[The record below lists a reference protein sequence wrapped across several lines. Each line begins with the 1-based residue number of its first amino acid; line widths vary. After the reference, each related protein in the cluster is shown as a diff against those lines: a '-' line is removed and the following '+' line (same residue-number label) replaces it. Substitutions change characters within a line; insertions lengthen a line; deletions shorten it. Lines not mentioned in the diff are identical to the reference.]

1 MKINVDNI
9 SEAIS
14 EARPNLKSNTISQ
27 YESNLNKLKKIFDTD
42 SWGFLSD
49 PDKVKEN
56 ISHLHFTSQR
66 NHYNAIIV
74 LLMALNSDKK
84 YTKIIDEYSDVR
96 DKLND
101 MYIES
106 NKDSTISS
114 KQAPNFAKKEEIDLM
129 ISTIAEEL
137 KKVDLKELPLSKKDF
152 ALFQLYVLVNLYSK
166 MPLRNDVAGME
177 SITKGNYNKLSKDE
191 QKSKNWLLIEKNKL
205 SFILNNYKSNK
216 TYGQKI
222 IPIEDASLKKILRQF
237 IKVSGPGVLF
247 KSSSGKALTRN
258 ALSQFLLKFTKKY
271 MNKSVSTTMFRKIY
285 LSDKYSD
292 MKEEMKKDSHM
303 MAHSTGVAMSTYVKK
318 SD

>member
-1 MKINVDNI
+1 MKINVTNI
-9 SEAIS
+9 SETIS
-14 EARPNLKSNTISQ
+14 ESRPNLKTNTISQ

-42 SWGFLSD
+42 GWGFLSD
-49 PDKVKEN
+49 PDKVKEK

-74 LLMALNSDKK
+74 LLMALNASKK
-84 YTKIIDEYSDVR
+84 Y
-96 DKLND
+96 DKLIAEYGEIRDELND
-101 MYIES
+101 KYIEQQKS
-106 NKDSTISS
+106 GVISE
-114 KQAPNFAKKEEIDLM
+114 KQAPNLATKAEIDLM

-166 MPLRNDVAGME
+166 IALRNDFAEME
-177 SITKGNYNKLSKDE
+177 SIKKANYNKLSKDDR
-191 QKSKNWLLIEKNKL
+191 KDKNWLLIEKNKL

-271 MNKSVSTTMFRKIY
+271 MDKSVSSTMFRKAY
-285 LSDKYSD
+285 LSNKYSGI
-292 MKEEMKKDSHM
+292 KEEMKKDSHVM
-303 MAHSTGVAMSTYVKK
+303 GHSTAVAMSTYVKTAE
-318 SD
+318 